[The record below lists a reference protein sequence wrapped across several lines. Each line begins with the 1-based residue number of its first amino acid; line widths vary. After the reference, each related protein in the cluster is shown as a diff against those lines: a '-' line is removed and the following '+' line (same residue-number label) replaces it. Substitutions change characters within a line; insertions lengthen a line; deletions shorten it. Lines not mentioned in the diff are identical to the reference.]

1 MSVTVISI
9 NVIAVGCLVWAA
21 LKDRAR
27 AWQALVA
34 AGRSF
39 LRLLPTVLLI
49 IVVIGVL
56 FVFAPAD
63 QVARFVGEQAG
74 LGGILAISAI
84 GAVLHIPALTSF
96 PMAAS
101 LLQKG
106 ASLAAVAA
114 FITTLT
120 MVGMVT
126 LPLEIKQL
134 GRKMALLRN
143 GFSFLTAVL
152 IALIMGVIL

>member
-1 MSVTVISI
+1 M
-9 NVIAVGCLVWAA
+9 
-21 LKDRAR
+21 
-27 AWQALVA
+27 
-34 AGRSF
+34 
-39 LRLLPTVLLI
+39 
-49 IVVIGVL
+49 
-56 FVFAPAD
+56 
-63 QVARFVGEQAG
+63 
-74 LGGILAISAI
+74 
-84 GAVLHIPALTSF
+84 LHIPALTAF

-134 GRKMALLRN
+134 GRKMALMRN